1 MSGCLCLDTTAVP
14 VGNKLLVRLDV
25 IIVFVE
31 FTDATLTRCG
41 FHCAQYKMPLKMD
54 KPLAA
59 VEAMSIMRLEPLV
72 KDVSIL

>member
-1 MSGCLCLDTTAVP
+1 VSGCLCLDTTAVP
-14 VGNKLLVRLDV
+14 IGNKLLVRLDV

-59 VEAMSIMRLEPLV
+59 VEVMSIMRLEPSV